1 MKFAQRLFSAAG
13 IYGLA
18 VLLPQYFL
26 EGKTG
31 RDFPPPIT
39 HPEYYYGFLGVAVA
53 WQVLFLLIAGNP
65 ARYRPAMVPAV
76 LEKLGFGVAV
86 VVLFLLGRVS
96 SLILLGFAI
105 VDLILAAL
113 FIVAYAT
120 TDSELRRGQ
129 GTA

>member
-1 MKFAQRLFSAAG
+1 MKFAQRLFLAAG

-26 EGKTG
+26 EGKSG

-53 WQVLFLLIAGNP
+53 WQVLFLLISRDP
-65 ARYRPAMVPAV
+65 TRYRAAMVPAV

-113 FIVAYAT
+113 FIVAYAK
-120 TDSELRRGQ
+120 TDSELRRS
-129 GTA
+129 

>member
-1 MKFAQRLFSAAG
+1 MKFAQRLFLAAG

-53 WQVLFLLIAGNP
+53 WQVLFLLISRDP
-65 ARYRPAMVPAV
+65 TRYRAAMVPAI

-96 SLILLGFAI
+96 SLILLSFAI

-120 TDSELRRGQ
+120 TDSELRRS
-129 GTA
+129 